1 MSLSDTVNCQLINGI
16 SFWWVLESW
25 VFFCLRPIFLCVLK
39 AFVRVNL
46 ATRTFLSIIC
56 LLQICVLSTAVVS
69 PSFHLLVF
77 HNQYTENVTQSGT
90 LCSEHNHGNS
100 TENDSTPN
108 NEQHCPVIEFSQGL
122 TLPDACVPENW
133 VYVDYHSVLFTEPES
148 LVSSFCS
155 RLASQR
161 APPLV

>member
-1 MSLSDTVNCQLINGI
+1 MVSRTLCN
-16 SFWWVLESW
+16 FVLAYY
-25 VFFCLRPIFLCVLK
+25 FLMCSKLV
-39 AFVRVNL
+39 VRLNL

-77 HNQYTENVTQSGT
+77 HNQCGGQ
-90 LCSEHNHGNS
+90 CSEHHHGDT
-100 TENDSTPN
+100 TENDSIPDD
-108 NEQHCPVIEFSQGL
+108 EQHCPVIEFSQGL
-122 TLPDACVPENW
+122 TLADAFVPENW
-133 VYVDYHSVLFTEPES
+133 VYVDFHSVLFTEPES

>member
-1 MSLSDTVNCQLINGI
+1 MRL
-16 SFWWVLESW
+16 
-25 VFFCLRPIFLCVLK
+25 
-39 AFVRVNL
+39 NL

-77 HNQYTENVTQSGT
+77 HNQSGGQ
-90 LCSEHNHGNS
+90 CSEHHHGDT
-100 TENDSTPN
+100 TENDSIPN
-108 NEQHCPVIEFSQGL
+108 DEQHCPVIEFSQGL
-122 TLPDACVPENW
+122 TLADAFVPENW
-133 VYVDYHSVLFTEPES
+133 VYVDFHSVLFTEPES